1 MNRFRA
7 LPLLLALAA
16 VVPGQVAAQK
26 FKDSKYTKDADK
38 FLALAMTRGDKDS
51 RTQMYQQALAALTEG
66 FEKDADN
73 GKLWFVAG
81 QAYVGLGRYTAADS
95 AFDKAT
101 TISPEVAEQIE
112 AEREA
117 GWMQAFQD
125 GVELMDQQQFDQALA
140 VLEGGEVLYAKRPEG
155 LLNIGSIYAN
165 KGEHEKAEHAFEM
178 AAKAAQGDLL
188 AKLDS
193 ASQEQWKRYVEMS
206 TLNIAQ
212 IRGGRGVDEFSAG
225 NFDAAAD
232 AFKSAAEV
240 NPYSR
245 DYLFNYVQAKYAK
258 ATKIEDEIEADASKL
273 DGNKA
278 ELIQLYDL
286 LQAEIPKVRE
296 YDPTNENLL
305 AIQAR
310 AVRRDGELQGDTLTA
325 RKATLVILEQLDAIP
340 VEVTDLTIAAETDAA
355 TISGK
360 VRNKKL
366 DPNAPVSLK
375 ITLIGYKGDVI
386 GETSV
391 TVNVGDKESETPFQA
406 TANIGAQVAGWKY
419 QLTS

>member
-1 MNRFRA
+1 MNRIRA

-16 VVPGQVAAQK
+16 VLPGQVGAQK

-38 FLALAMTRGDKDS
+38 FLALAMTRGDKAD
-51 RTQMYQQALAALTEG
+51 RQQMYQQALNALMEG

-73 GKLWFVAG
+73 GKLWYVAG
-81 QAYVGLGRYTAADS
+81 QAYVGLGRYAAADS

-101 TISPEVAEQIE
+101 TISPEMMEQVE

-117 GWMQAFQD
+117 GWMQGFQE
-125 GVELMDQQQFDQALA
+125 GVELMDQQQYDQALA
-140 VLEGGEVLYAKRPEG
+140 VLEGAEVLYDKRPEA

-165 KGEHEKAEHAFEM
+165 RGEHEKAERAFEM
-178 AAKAAQGDLL
+178 AARAAQGELV

-193 ASQEQWKRYVEMS
+193 ASQEQWKRYIEMS

-232 AFKSAAEV
+232 AFKRAAEV

-258 ATKIEDEIEADASKL
+258 ATKLEEEVEADASKL
-273 DGNKA
+273 EGVKA
-278 ELIQLYDL
+278 ELVQLYGL

-296 YDPTNENLL
+296 FDPTNENLL

-310 AVRRDGELQGDTLTA
+310 AVRREGELKGDTLTA
-325 RKATLVILEQLDAIP
+325 RQATLVILQQLDAIP
-340 VEVTDLTIAAETDAA
+340 VEVTELAIAAEAEAA

-391 TVNVGDKESETPFQA
+391 TVNVGEKESETPFQT

>member
-1 MNRFRA
+1 MNRIRA

-16 VVPGQVAAQK
+16 VLPGQVAAQK

-38 FLALAMTRGDKDS
+38 FLALAMTRGDKAD
-51 RTQMYQQALAALTEG
+51 RQQMYQQALNALMEG

-73 GKLWFVAG
+73 GKLWYVAG
-81 QAYVGLGRYTAADS
+81 QAYVGLGRYAAADS

-101 TISPEVAEQIE
+101 TISPEMMEQVE

-117 GWMQAFQD
+117 GWMQGFQE
-125 GVELMDQQQFDQALA
+125 GVELMDQQQYDQALA
-140 VLEGGEVLYAKRPEG
+140 VLEGAEVLYDKRPEA

-165 KGEHEKAEHAFEM
+165 RGEHEKAERAFEM
-178 AAKAAQGDLL
+178 AARAAQGELV

-193 ASQEQWKRYVEMS
+193 ASQEQWKRYIEMS

-232 AFKSAAEV
+232 AFKRAAEV

-258 ATKIEDEIEADASKL
+258 ATKLEEEVEADASKL
-273 DGNKA
+273 EGVKA
-278 ELIQLYDL
+278 ELVQLYGL

-296 YDPTNENLL
+296 FDPTNENLL

-310 AVRRDGELQGDTLTA
+310 AVRREGELKGDTLTA
-325 RKATLVILEQLDAIP
+325 RQATLVILQQLDAIP
-340 VEVTDLTIAAETDAA
+340 VEVTELAIAAEAEAA

-391 TVNVGDKESETPFQA
+391 TVNVGEKESETPFQT